1 MRTIVDKETSVSL
14 WMFEDATQVF
24 IGDDV
29 TVVGPLS
36 KPELYI
42 DDLNSSNAVLV
53 DGVPNTK
60 SAWVG
65 GKFIYRD
72 GEWSDNPDYVDPPE
86 LNDDETTEE

>member
-1 MRTIVDKETSVSL
+1 MKTIVDKDTAVSTWL
-14 WMFEDATQVF
+14 FDDSTQVF

-42 DDLNSSNAVLV
+42 DDLNSSNSILIE
-53 DGVPNTK
+53 GVANTK

-72 GEWSDNPDYVDPPE
+72 GEWSDNPEYVEPQE
-86 LNDDETTEE
+86 SNEEQSE

>member
-1 MRTIVDKETSVSL
+1 MKTIVDKDTAVSAWL
-14 WMFEDATQVF
+14 FDDSTQVF

-42 DDLNSSNAVLV
+42 DDLNSSNSILIE
-53 DGVPNTK
+53 GVANTK

-72 GEWSDNPDYVDPPE
+72 GEWSDNPDYVEPQE
-86 LNDDETTEE
+86 FNEEQSE

>member
-1 MRTIVDKETSVSL
+1 MKTIVDKDTAVSTWL
-14 WMFEDATQVF
+14 FDDSTQVF

-42 DDLNSSNAVLV
+42 DDLTSSNSILIE
-53 DGVPNTK
+53 GVASTK

-72 GEWSDNPDYVDPPE
+72 GEWSDNPDYVEPQEPS
-86 LNDDETTEE
+86 EEQSE

>member
-1 MRTIVDKETSVSL
+1 MKTIVDKDTAVSTWL
-14 WMFEDATQVF
+14 FDDSTQVF

-42 DDLNSSNAVLV
+42 DDLTSSNSILIE
-53 DGVPNTK
+53 GVANTK

-72 GEWSDNPDYVDPPE
+72 GEWSDNPDYVEPQEPS
-86 LNDDETTEE
+86 EEQSE

>member
-1 MRTIVDKETSVSL
+1 MKTIVDKDTAVSTWL
-14 WMFEDATQVF
+14 FDDSTQVF

-42 DDLNSSNAVLV
+42 DDLTSSNSILIE
-53 DGVPNTK
+53 GVANTK

-72 GEWSDNPDYVDPPE
+72 GEWSDNPDYVEPQE
-86 LNDDETTEE
+86 SNEEQSE